1 MKKKLMAL
9 AAASM
14 LLVPAIAGAEGFGIV
29 EWSAE
34 GTAMG
39 GARMFAD
46 NDPAMIAYNPAH
58 LVTMENKAAAVHA
71 TYISPHGEFSAH
83 DLTGMSKDV
92 KDVQNRISPGIVP
105 GLYYAKKIDDKSA
118 WGIGTFTRFGMIC
131 EFEKSHIF
139 ARSAYKS
146 KMNGFSITP
155 TYARKITKKF
165 NAAIGAEANYV
176 DLTLLNNPTA
186 ATPLGDGTVK
196 ISGDT
201 WALGWNAAME
211 YKFDDKNEIGFVY
224 RSKISQNMSN
234 AKIKTDFITMHPS
247 YGPIPVKGTWNVHTT
262 KVVLPDTYT
271 IGYGHKFDDKNR
283 VEVQAMRCN
292 WHTYDS
298 LFIETDSPL
307 GTVGGRKDWED
318 GWRYAVG
325 YEHKFS
331 PKYTGYL
338 GFSYDGSCIPD
349 ATTDFMI
356 PTGYRRTYTIG
367 ASYEDKKQRL
377 TGVLGYMDIGSKHM
391 GATEEC
397 AAPFESYSHS
407 NYGKIISVG
416 YTRFF

>member
-1 MKKKLMAL
+1 MKNKLMAL

-58 LVTMENKAAAVHA
+58 LVTMENKAASVHA

-92 KDVQNRISPGIVP
+92 KDKQNRISPGIVP
-105 GLYYAKKIDDKSA
+105 GLYYAQKIDDKSA
-118 WGIGTFTRFGMIC
+118 WGIGTFTRYGMIS
-131 EFEKSHIF
+131 EFEKNDIF

-155 TYARKITKKF
+155 TYARKISKKF
-165 NAAIGAEANYV
+165 NAAVGVEANYV
-176 DLTLLNNPTA
+176 DLTLLNNPYGG
-186 ATPLGDGTVK
+186 LGKVETVK

-201 WALGWNAAME
+201 WAFGWNAAME
-211 YKFDDKNEIGFVY
+211 YQFDDKNEVGFVY
-224 RSKISQNMSN
+224 RSKINQKMSN
-234 AKIKTDFITMHPS
+234 AKISFMDITA
-247 YGPIPVKGTWNVHTT
+247 GVKTT
-262 KVVLPDTYT
+262 KVMLPDTYT

-283 VEVQAMRCN
+283 VEVQAMRVN

-298 LFIETDSPL
+298 LYIYHDHPAL
-307 GTVGGRKDWED
+307 PNPVGGPKNWED

-377 TGVLGYMDIGSKHM
+377 TGVLGYMDIGAKHM
-391 GATEEC
+391 GATTSSTL
-397 AAPFESYSHS
+397 PFTADSHS

>member
-9 AAASM
+9 AAASV
-14 LLVPAIAGAEGFGIV
+14 LLVPALAGAEGFGIV

-58 LVTMENKAAAVHA
+58 IASIKNKAYAVHA
-71 TYISPHGEFSAH
+71 TYISPHGEFSAK
-83 DLTGMSKDV
+83 DYMTGKQV

-105 GLYYAKKIDDKSA
+105 GLYYAQKIDDKSA
-118 WGIGTFTRFGMIC
+118 WGIGTFTRYGMIS
-131 EFEKSHIF
+131 EFEKDSIF

-155 TYARKITKKF
+155 TYARKVSQKF
-165 NAAIGAEANYV
+165 NASVGAEANYV
-176 DLTLLNNPTA
+176 DLTLLNNPT
-186 ATPLGDGTVK
+186 GGIMDSNVK

-201 WALGWNAAME
+201 WALGWNVGME
-211 YKFDDKNEIGFVY
+211 YKFDEKNEVGFVY

-234 AKIKTDFITMHPS
+234 AKISAK
-247 YGPIPVKGTWNVHTT
+247 IPMMGLNFKNANVHTT
-262 KVVLPDTYT
+262 KVILPDTYT

-283 VEVQAMRCN
+283 VEVQAMRVN
-292 WHTYDS
+292 WHTYES
-298 LFIETDSPL
+298 LYIKTDSPL
-307 GTVGGRKDWED
+307 GTVGGPKNWED

-349 ATTDFMI
+349 ETTDFMI

-367 ASYEDKKQRL
+367 ASYEDAKQRV

-391 GATEEC
+391 GATKSC
-397 AAPFESYSHS
+397 TLPFESDSHS

>member
-39 GARMFAD
+39 GARMFAN

-58 LVTMENKAAAVHA
+58 LVTMENKAVAVHA

-92 KDVQNRISPGIVP
+92 KDVQNKISPGIVP

-118 WGIGTFTRFGMIC
+118 WGIGTFTRFGMIS

-155 TYARKITKKF
+155 NYARKITKKF
-165 NAAIGAEANYV
+165 NAAVGAEANYV
-176 DLTLLNNPTA
+176 DLTLLNNPTGGIA
-186 ATPLGDGTVK
+186 DSTVK

-224 RSKISQNMSN
+224 RSRITQNMSN
-234 AKIKTDFITMHPS
+234 AKISAK
-247 YGPIPVKGTWNVHTT
+247 IPMMGLNFKNAKVHTT
-262 KVVLPDTYT
+262 QVVLPDTYT
-271 IGYGHKFDDKNR
+271 IGYGHKFDEKNR
-283 VEVQAMRCN
+283 VEIQAMRCN

-298 LFIETDSPL
+298 LYIKTDSPL
-307 GTVGGRKDWED
+307 GTVGGPKNWED

-349 ATTDFMI
+349 ETTDFMI

-391 GATEEC
+391 GATTSC
-397 AAPFESYSHS
+397 NLPFTSDSHS